1 MALNPF
7 RSEAEAYRFVWLT
20 IGYFG
25 LIVAGALINRW
36 LGLAVFIVLSAAR
49 ALLLLPPRRTADEG
63 SRADQGAYSEDE
75 RRILV
80 IANETVGG
88 ETLRETIR
96 QRSEG
101 WRAQVLVV
109 TPALNTPLKHWVSDG
124 DQARDAAQ
132 GRLERSL
139 ARLNDAG
146 IEARGEIGDGEPLQ
160 AIEDALRTFGA
171 DEIIISTHP
180 EAGRTGWRRASS
192 PTPASASRSR
202 SHTSSSTWNAR
213 VKRFAREAGPGTVPE
228 RGTVP
233 SNRWRFAW
241 RFLGTAPSG
250 DSP

>member
-1 MALNPF
+1 VPLNPF

-36 LGLAVFIVLSAAR
+36 LGLAVFIVLSAIVLFFYFR
-49 ALLLLPPRRTADEG
+49 RGERRTTILAPTR
-63 SRADQGAYSEDE
+63 SRTPENE

-96 QRSEG
+96 RRSEG
-101 WRAQVLVV
+101 ARAEVLVV
-109 TPALNTPLKHWVSDG
+109 TPALNTPLRHWVSDD

-132 GRLERSL
+132 ERLDRSL
-139 ARLNDAG
+139 ARLKEAD

-180 EAGRTGWRRASS
+180 EGRSNWLEKGVVSG
-192 PTPASASRSR
+192 
-202 SHTSSSTWNAR
+202 AR
-213 VKRFAREAGPGTVPE
+213 ERFAVPITHVVVDLERESE
-228 RGTVP
+228 ELQR
-233 SNRWRFAW
+233 
-241 RFLGTAPSG
+241 
-250 DSP
+250 